1 MALVAKTEAIA
12 FLTAIAATPGDLPAK
27 ESGECAVLHAALTS
41 NGGWSRPQALAF
53 ERAMKCYSRAA
64 QKYT

>member
-1 MALVAKTEAIA
+1 MALVAKAEAIA

-27 ESGECAVLHAALTS
+27 ESGECAVIHAALTA
-41 NGGWSRPQALAF
+41 GTGLSRSQGLVF
-53 ERAMKCYSRAA
+53 ERIMKCYSRAA